1 MDQAVDSF
9 LKTVLK
15 SGLLNREQL
24 QTALRA
30 VPEKCRDNAEEVA
43 DQLIK
48 QGKLSRFQAH
58 KLLQGAVLGLMLGPY
73 QILTPIG
80 KGGMGSVY
88 LALDSR
94 TGQRLALKVLPP
106 HKARQEDRYLA
117 RFRREMELS
126 QRVRHANVALT
137 FEVGESQGVNYIAME
152 YIPGLS
158 LHRLV
163 NKEGPLTVGRA
174 ARLFAE
180 VCSGLEYT
188 HSQGLIHRDLKP
200 SNIMV
205 TPNDHAKILDV
216 GLALMEGEVAEDCQV
231 IGGQGYVV
239 GSMDYIAPE
248 QTQDA
253 TGVDARAD
261 IYSLGCSLYHALT
274 GRPPFPGGDNR
285 IKIKRHRFDEPE
297 PITRIN
303 LAVPEEFAGLVRK
316 MMAKKPEKRF
326 ASAYDV
332 RGELLAWASGDPVLP
347 MDQQGDSGFQRAVTE
362 LEAGEVASDLIGKDI
377 VESDKAARPSAQALP
392 SNQEL
397 RKDYLWIVL
406 GLIGFWLIVL
416 IGLGLVVLLR

>member
-1 MDQAVDSF
+1 MDQTVDTF
-9 LKTVLK
+9 LKTLLK

-30 VPEKCRDNAEEVA
+30 VPDNCRDNAKELA

-48 QGKLSRFQAH
+48 LGKLSRFQAH
-58 KLLQGAVLGLMLGPY
+58 KLLQGAALGLMLGPY

-94 TGQRLALKVLPP
+94 SGQRLALKVLPP
-106 HKARQEDRYLA
+106 HKAREEERYLA
-117 RFRREMELS
+117 RFRREMDLS
-126 QRVRHANVALT
+126 QRLRHANVALT
-137 FEVGESQGVNYIAME
+137 YEVGEFQGVYYIAME
-152 YIPGLS
+152 YIPGVS

-163 NKEGPLTVGRA
+163 SQEGPLTVGRA

-180 VCSGLEYT
+180 VCSGLEHA

-205 TPNDHAKILDV
+205 TPNDHAKILDL
-216 GLALMEGEVAEDCQV
+216 GLALMEGEVAEDIEV

-239 GSMDYIAPE
+239 GSMDYIPPE

-253 TGVDARAD
+253 TDVDARAD
-261 IYSLGCSLYHALT
+261 IYSLGCSLYHALA
-274 GRPPFPGGDNR
+274 GRPPFPGGNNR
-285 IKIKRHRFDEPE
+285 LKIKRHRFDEPE

-303 LAVPEEFAGLVRK
+303 PDVPEEFAGLIRK
-316 MMAKKPEKRF
+316 MMAKKPERRF

-332 RGELLAWASGDPVLP
+332 RGELLAWASGDPALP
-347 MDQQGDSGFQRAVTE
+347 MDQQGDKGFQQAVTE

-377 VESDKAARPSAQALP
+377 LDADAKSSSHAIAVDQQR
-392 SNQEL
+392 
-397 RKDYLWIVL
+397 RKDYMWLVL
-406 GLIGFWLIVL
+406 GLIGFWLVVL
-416 IGLGLVVLLR
+416 SGLGLVVLLR

>member
-1 MDQAVDSF
+1 MDQAVDTF
-9 LKTVLK
+9 LKTLLK
-15 SGLLNREQL
+15 SGLLNRAQL

-30 VPEKCRDNAEEVA
+30 VPEKCRENAQELA
-43 DQLIK
+43 DQFIK

-58 KLLQGAVLGLMLGPY
+58 KLLQGAALGLMLGPY

-80 KGGMGSVY
+80 RGGMGSVY

-94 TGQRLALKVLPP
+94 SGQRLALKVLPP
-106 HKARQEDRYLA
+106 KKALAEERYLA

-137 FEVGESQGVNYIAME
+137 YEVGESNGVHYIAME
-152 YIPGLS
+152 YIPGVS

-180 VCSGLEYT
+180 VCSGLEHA

-205 TPNDHAKILDV
+205 TPNDHAKILDL
-216 GLALMEGEVAEDCQV
+216 GLALMEGEVAEDSQV
-231 IGGQGYVV
+231 IGGHGYVV

-248 QTQDA
+248 QIQDA
-253 TGVDARAD
+253 TGVDVRAD
-261 IYSLGCSLYHALT
+261 IYSLGCSLYHALA

-285 IKIKRHRFDEPE
+285 LKIKRHRFDEPE

-303 LAVPEEFAGLVRK
+303 PKVPEEFAGLIRK
-316 MMAKKPEKRF
+316 MMAKKPERRF

-347 MDQQGDSGFQRAVTE
+347 MDKQGDKGFEQAVID
-362 LEAGEVASDLIGKDI
+362 LETGAIAGELISNDI
-377 VESDKAARPSAQALP
+377 LQGGNAAKGPDR
-392 SNQEL
+392 EL
-397 RKDYLWIVL
+397 ATQSEPRRDYLWIVL
-406 GLIGFWLIVL
+406 GLVGFWLIVL
-416 IGLGLVVLLR
+416 TGLGIAVLCR

>member
-1 MDQAVDSF
+1 MEQAVDTF
-9 LKTVLK
+9 LKTLLK

-24 QTALRA
+24 QTVLRA
-30 VPEKCRDNAEEVA
+30 VPETCRDNAQELA

-48 QGKLSRFQAH
+48 LGKLSRFQAH
-58 KLLQGAVLGLMLGPY
+58 KLLQGAALGLMLGPY

-80 KGGMGSVY
+80 RGGMGSVY

-106 HKARQEDRYLA
+106 HKAREEERYLA
-117 RFRREMELS
+117 RFRREMDLS
-126 QRVRHANVALT
+126 QRLRHANVALT
-137 FEVGESQGVNYIAME
+137 FEVGESQGVHYIAME
-152 YIPGLS
+152 YIPGQS

-180 VCSGLEYT
+180 VCSGLEHA

-205 TPNDHAKILDV
+205 TPNDHAKILDL
-216 GLALMEGEVAEDCQV
+216 GLALMEGEVEDIEV
-231 IGGQGYVV
+231 VGGHGYVV

-261 IYSLGCSLYHALT
+261 IYALGCSLYHALS
-274 GRPPFPGGDNR
+274 GRPPFPGGGNR

-297 PITRIN
+297 PLTRLN
-303 LAVPEEFAGLVRK
+303 PSVPEEFAGLVRK
-316 MMAKKPEKRF
+316 MMAKKLEKRF

-347 MDQQGDSGFQRAVTE
+347 MDQQGDKGFQQAVSE
-362 LEAGEVASDLIGKDI
+362 LEAGEVADELI
-377 VESDKAARPSAQALP
+377 SADVLEPEKSKKSIEAELP
-392 SNQEL
+392 TKQQL
-397 RKDYLWIVL
+397 RRDYLWIIL
-406 GLIGFWLIVL
+406 GLLGFWLIVL
-416 IGLGLVVLLR
+416 TGLGIVVLLR